1 MDKLAKIDSTQLEE
15 VVNNSG
21 LAIQEGEEIKQSYIP
36 FLAQLAEIQ
45 DQASKINF
53 ENPASIDETIARE
66 LRLKTVKIRTG
77 AGDLKDSRKRIH
89 LLKGNL
95 EQAAYNLIAASCK
108 LAEET
113 FVTVEKARE
122 IAEAKRQ
129 TELKTVRDAEILP
142 FIEFV
147 PAGLDM
153 GKMTEEDYQK
163 LLSGA
168 KMQMK
173 AKIEAEKKAEAERIA
188 AEQAR
193 IAEEKRIRE
202 ENERLKK
209 EAEEK
214 EKQLE
219 AERAKTEQERK
230 VAEEK
235 ARKERE
241 ALEAKAEEERKKAA
255 EIARIEKEKADAV
268 LKAEQEAK
276 AKLEAELKAKAD
288 AEDKARKEAELS
300 AKKAAAAPD
309 KDKLLALAIQISTMK
324 LPELKTPEA
333 KAILSDV
340 ETLIAKTAAYINTKA
355 ATL

>member
-1 MDKLAKIDSTQLEE
+1 MDKLAKVDSTQLEE

-36 FLAQLAEIQ
+36 FLVQLAEIQ

-53 ENPASIDETIARE
+53 ENPASLDETIARE

-77 AGDLKDSRKRIH
+77 ASDLKDSRKRIH

-129 TELKTVRDAEILP
+129 AELKLIRDAEVLP
-142 FIEFV
+142 IAEFIPF
-147 PAGLDM
+147 GLDM

-168 KMQMK
+168 KMQMN
-173 AKIEAEKKAEAERIA
+173 AKIEAEQKAEAERIA

-193 IAEEKRIRE
+193 IAEEKRMRE
-202 ENERLKK
+202 ENERLRK

-219 AERAKTEQERK
+219 AERARVEQERK
-230 VAEEK
+230 LAEDK

-241 ALEAKAEEERKKAA
+241 ALEAKAEAERKKAA
-255 EIARIEKEKADAV
+255 EIARIEKEKADAA
-268 LKAEQEAK
+268 LKAEQDAK
-276 AKLEAELKAKAD
+276 AKLEAELKAKAE
-288 AEDKARKEAELS
+288 AEDKARKDAELI

-309 KDKLLALAIQISTMK
+309 KEKLLSLAIQISALK
-324 LPELKTPEA
+324 LPDLKTAEA
-333 KAILSDV
+333 KAILASV
-340 ETLIAKTAAYINTKA
+340 ETLIAKTAAYINEKA

>member
-1 MDKLAKIDSTQLEE
+1 MDKLAKVDSAQLEE

-36 FLAQLAEIQ
+36 FLVQLAEIQ

-53 ENPASIDETIARE
+53 ESPTRLDEEIAGK
-66 LRLKTVKIRTG
+66 LRKATVKIRTG
-77 AGDLKDSRKRIH
+77 ASDLKESRKRIH

-122 IAEAKRQ
+122 IAETKRQ
-129 TELKTVRDAEILP
+129 AELKTVRDAEILP
-142 FIEFV
+142 LIEFV

-168 KMQMK
+168 KMQMD
-173 AKIEAEKKAEAERIA
+173 AKIEAEKKAEAERIV

-193 IAEEKRIRE
+193 IAEEKRIRD

-219 AERAKTEQERK
+219 AERAKVEQERK
-230 VAEEK
+230 LAEET

-241 ALEAKAEEERKKAA
+241 ALEAKADEERKKAA
-255 EIARIEKEKADAV
+255 EIARIEKEKADAA
-268 LKAEQEAK
+268 LKAEQDAK

-288 AEDKARKEAELS
+288 AEETARKDAELS

-309 KDKLLALAIQISTMK
+309 RDKLLALAVQISTMK

-333 KAILSDV
+333 KAILANV
-340 ETLIAKTAAYINTKA
+340 ETLIAKTAAYINEKS